1 MKKYELMEETKILS
15 FGTVLHRIRA
25 VRDFMLVYGTNVKAG
40 DLGGWIEKEVNL
52 SHNGS
57 AWVSGEALVYGE
69 ASVSG
74 DARVSGK
81 ARVYD
86 NAQIYG
92 DASVSGE
99 ASVDGEAQIFG
110 DALVES
116 LRDYFVYKN
125 AWSSG
130 RWFTYTRS
138 NRMWKV
144 GCFRGTG
151 DELIAKA
158 YKDSELSGK
167 CYEAIVRVQEEI
179 DKAMEHSSKH
189 GEAAMDFEAR
199 GCGLCSTTEKGERQ

>member
-25 VRDFMLVYGTNVKAG
+25 VRDFMLVYGTDVKAG
-40 DLGGWIEKEVNL
+40 DLGGWVEKEGNL

-57 AWVSGEALVYGE
+57 AWVSGEASVYG
-69 ASVSG
+69 
-74 DARVSGK
+74 DALVSGK
-81 ARVYD
+81 AQVFD
-86 NAQIYG
+86 NARIYG
-92 DASVSGE
+92 DAW
-99 ASVDGEAQIFG
+99 VDGKAQIFG
-110 DALVES
+110 DALVEG

-151 DELIAKA
+151 DELIERA
-158 YKDSELSGK
+158 YRDGELSGK

-179 DKAMEHSSKH
+179 EKAMEHSSKH
-189 GEAAMDFEAR
+189 GEEE
-199 GCGLCSTTEKGERQ
+199 GIQ

>member
-1 MKKYELMEETKILS
+1 MKKYELMEETKILP

-74 DARVSGK
+74 EARVDGK
-81 ARVYD
+81 
-86 NAQIYG
+86 
-92 DASVSGE
+92 
-99 ASVDGEAQIFG
+99 AQIFG

-189 GEAAMDFEAR
+189 GEEE
-199 GCGLCSTTEKGERQ
+199 GIQ